1 MFFAEI
7 NGVHYEVIVD
17 VHGDKISFVVSEI
30 AELGWRLI
38 VKNG

>member
-7 NGVHYEVIVD
+7 DGVNNEIIINM
-17 VHGDKISFVVSEI
+17 HGDKISFVVSEI